1 MLDQASVSS
10 WEAITALD
18 EKNLPVDEDV
28 PEKQQ
33 ICKLN
38 ENCNECDILYDTAA
52 HYA

>member
-18 EKNLPVDEDV
+18 AKNFPVDEDV

-33 ICKLN
+33 YGFDKRN
-38 ENCNECDILYDTAA
+38 ENIFQDHSIPKCK
-52 HYA
+52 